1 MKKILPFVLLLTML
15 FALAA
20 CSGNKETSEKEKSQ
34 KPLDLTGE
42 WVQVNSNSKDAWQE
56 AAINDDV
63 IEINWI
69 SDNGDTRSLYWS
81 GTFIAP
87 TEASKTYTW
96 TSKNDTSKTENA
108 LLASTAETK
117 DFTYEDGILSYEASA
132 LSTTT
137 VIKLEKKIRIKKT
150 GQYSP
155 VLNFVLSCPLQL
167 IYLPIIHIEFLT

>member
-1 MKKILPFVLLLTML
+1 MKKILPYVLSIVML
-15 FALAA
+15 FTLAA
-20 CSGNKETSEKEKSQ
+20 CNGNKESSEKKKSQ

-42 WVQVNSNSKDAWQE
+42 WVQINSSSEDAWQE
-56 AAINDDV
+56 ATINEDV

-69 SDNGDTRSLYWS
+69 SNNGDTKSLYWA

-87 TEASKTYTW
+87 TEATESYSW

-132 LSTTT
+132 LGTTT
-137 VIKLEKKIRIKKT
+137 VVKLEKK
-150 GQYSP
+150 S
-155 VLNFVLSCPLQL
+155 
-167 IYLPIIHIEFLT
+167 E

>member
-1 MKKILPFVLLLTML
+1 MKKILPYALSIAIFFT
-15 FALAA
+15 LAA
-20 CSGNKETSEKEKSQ
+20 CSGNKESSEKDKSQ

-42 WVQVNSNSKDAWQE
+42 WIQINSSSEDAWQE
-56 AAINDDV
+56 ATINEDV

-69 SDNGDTRSLYWS
+69 SNNGDTKSLYWS

-87 TEASKTYTW
+87 TEATESYSW

-132 LSTTT
+132 LGSTT
-137 VIKLEKKIRIKKT
+137 VVKLERK
-150 GQYSP
+150 S
-155 VLNFVLSCPLQL
+155 
-167 IYLPIIHIEFLT
+167 E